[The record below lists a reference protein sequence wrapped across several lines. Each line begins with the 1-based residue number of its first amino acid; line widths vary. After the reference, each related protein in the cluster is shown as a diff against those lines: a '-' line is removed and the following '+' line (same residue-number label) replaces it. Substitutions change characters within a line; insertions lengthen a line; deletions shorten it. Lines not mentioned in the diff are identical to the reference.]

1 MESLHKAKEEFG
13 KIINEANLG
22 KEMVTVRAKPLTPNE
37 AIGNPERD
45 DFPLLKGK
53 ERLMQAEFR
62 GSLGQAFTDIYGD
75 FEGSISDVL
84 DMELTNNYRRA
95 IFVASLNAVMRHLGL
110 AERTVHCKDKGPE
123 ECGGKLVEFIS
134 QNYGS
139 PKIALVGLQP
149 AMADHLAHKFE
160 LRIVDL
166 DPENIGR
173 KKFGLAILDGNR
185 DTGEV
190 LRWCDL
196 ALVTGTTAVNQT
208 MEPILKLASG
218 KEVIFYGVTVAGIA
232 KLLGLKRFCPC
243 SS

>member
-1 MESLHKAKEEFG
+1 MESLHKAKEELR
-13 KIINEANLG
+13 KIINKGNLG
-22 KEMVTVRAKPLTPNE
+22 KEMIMVRAKPLTPNE
-37 AIGNPERD
+37 AIGNPERN

-62 GSLGQAFTDIYGD
+62 GSLGQAFTDMYGD

-95 IFVASLNAVMRHLGL
+95 IFVASLNALTRYLGL
-110 AERTVHCKDKGPE
+110 AEGTIHCRDEGPE
-123 ECGGKLVEFIS
+123 ECGKKLVEFIS

-139 PKIALVGLQP
+139 PKVALVGLQP
-149 AMADHLAHKFE
+149 AIADHLARRFE
-160 LRIVDL
+160 LRIVDV
-166 DPENIGR
+166 DAENIGR
-173 KKFGLAILDGNR
+173 CKFGLTILDGNR
-185 DTGEV
+185 DTEKV

-208 MEPILKLASG
+208 MEPILELASG
-218 KEVIFYGVTVAGIA
+218 KEVIFYGVTIAGVA
-232 KLLGLKRFCPC
+232 KLLELRRFCPC

>member
-1 MESLHKAKEEFG
+1 MEELLKAKKELE
-13 KIINEANLG
+13 KVINEADLR
-22 KEMVTVRAKPLTPNE
+22 KEMVNVEARPLTPDE

-53 ERLMQAEFR
+53 ERLMQAEFM
-62 GSLGQAFTDIYGD
+62 GSLGQAFTDMYGN

-84 DMELTNNYRRA
+84 DMELSTNYRRA
-95 IFVASLNAVMRHLGL
+95 IFVASLNAVMRYLGL
-110 AERTVHCKDKGPE
+110 AEGTIHCKDEDPE
-123 ECGGKLVEFIS
+123 ECGEKLVEFIS

-173 KKFGLAILDGNR
+173 EKFGLTILDGNE
-185 DTGEV
+185 DTEEI

-196 ALVTGTTAVNQT
+196 ALVTGTTAVCET
-208 MEPILKLASG
+208 MEPILKLALG
-218 KEVIFYGVTVAGIA
+218 KEVIFYGVTIAGIA
-232 KLLGLKRFCPC
+232 RLAGLRRFCPC

>member
-1 MESLHKAKEEFG
+1 MRKVKGEFNKIVEEG
-13 KIINEANLG
+13 NLKGERVKI
-22 KEMVTVRAKPLTPNE
+22 RAKSLTPNE

-62 GSLGQAFTDIYGD
+62 ESLGQAFTDMYGD
-75 FEGSISDVL
+75 FEGSVSDVL
-84 DMELTNNYRRA
+84 DMELSNNYRRA
-95 IFVASLNAVMRHLGL
+95 IFVASLNAVMRYLGL
-110 AERTVHCKDKGPE
+110 AEGTIHCKDKGPE
-123 ECGGKLVEFIS
+123 ECGERLVEFIS

-149 AMADHLAHKFE
+149 AIADHLAHKFE

-173 KKFGLAILDGNR
+173 RKFGLTILDGSK
-185 DTGEV
+185 DTKKI

-196 ALVTGTTAVNQT
+196 ALVTGTTAVNET
-208 MEPILKLASG
+208 MEPILKLTSG
-218 KEVIFYGVTVAGIA
+218 KEVMFYGVTVAGIA
-232 KLLGLKRFCPC
+232 ELLGLNRFCPC